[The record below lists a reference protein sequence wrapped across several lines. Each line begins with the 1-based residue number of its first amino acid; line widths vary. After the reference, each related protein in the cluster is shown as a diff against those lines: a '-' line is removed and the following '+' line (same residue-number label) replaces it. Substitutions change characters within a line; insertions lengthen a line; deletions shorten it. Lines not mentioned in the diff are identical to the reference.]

1 MVAGKK
7 IYIMGQ
13 AMNKKIDFK
22 VTDRT
27 LKLVIAYFSVIS
39 ALELLAYGV
48 GGFFSVVAAYAWL
61 FTGIFWLGYFLT
73 HVGCKIVKD
82 IKEKKFILLGGF
94 LFLVIFLFTFIG
106 NISYSDINPDATQQV
121 AAGLKSFGQA
131 DLNYTGIAFLGY
143 PNRQYLLA
151 AIPALIFGRSIWTL
165 HAGFG
170 LLFLIG
176 LTVLFLNLREWLIRR
191 NIKEEYALIPC
202 YAFLVF
208 PFIPEYYMNFEQ
220 AITPVAFTMI
230 GVGLCLRLLMDADIL
245 AVLSLSYIGC
255 LMADSYTPVLAS
267 MGLLLLF
274 LCLYRVLPKLGVP
287 VGNTKTK
294 KEVSYAC
301 FGCAGNIFVFFIAT
315 YIAGRSDR
323 LTDFREGTNVVKA
336 AFDSWKGFFADANVR
351 FLGLMGGAVIIYMLL
366 SITLRL
372 KIFDLLITLWVLGVV
387 FFSDYMTGYTAYEKA
402 WVMQRSM
409 VVIPVLTVCIFIKI
423 AEFLKH
429 HGLVISKVIQIILLV
444 FFFVAGLYNF
454 SQPHRSFKY
463 FGYVQPMKYALDY
476 IDEILDENGL
486 KATDEFNIIIYTD
499 NVLQSNIQDY
509 ATFLYPNAKTYSES
523 GFLFNSMV
531 DISKPSIYLAE
542 DNRLKLLEPDYV
554 NSEAYLKF
562 LKIAS
567 GSKKYKNYRYETE
580 VIWYS
585 KFIK

>member
-1 MVAGKK
+1 MEKNGQKSKGIHIGKNINFAVNEK
-7 IYIMGQ
+7 S
-13 AMNKKIDFK
+13 
-22 VTDRT
+22 
-27 LKLVIAYFSVIS
+27 LKFVITYSCVIS

-48 GGFFSVVAAYAWL
+48 GGFFSVLAAYTWL
-61 FTGIFWLGYFLT
+61 ITGIFWLEYFLT
-73 HVGCKIVKD
+73 HVGCRIVKD

-94 LFLVIFLFTFIG
+94 LLLIIFLFTFIG
-106 NISYSDINPDATQQV
+106 NITFSDINPDATQQV
-121 AAGLKSFGQA
+121 AAGLKSFEQS

-143 PNRQYLLA
+143 PNRQYVLA

-191 NIKEEYALIPC
+191 NLKEEYALIPC

-220 AITPVAFTMI
+220 AITPVALTMI

-245 AVLSLSYIGC
+245 AILSLSYLGC

-267 MGLLLLF
+267 MGLLLVF
-274 LCLYRVLPKLGVP
+274 LCMYRILPK
-287 VGNTKTK
+287 VGLPIGNEKNVRL
-294 KEVSYAC
+294 VSYTC
-301 FGCAGNIFVFFIAT
+301 FGCAGNILVFFIAT
-315 YIAGRSDR
+315 YLSGRSDR
-323 LTDFREGTNVVKA
+323 LTDFREGTTIVKTA
-336 AFDSWKGFFADANVR
+336 YGAWMDFFTDANAR
-351 FLGLMGGAVIIYMLL
+351 FLGIFGGAVILYMLL
-366 SITLRL
+366 SVTLRL
-372 KIFDLLITLWVLGVV
+372 KIFDLIVTLWVLGVV

-402 WVMQRSM
+402 WVMQRNM
-409 VVIPVLTVCIFIKI
+409 VVIPVLTVCIFLKI
-423 AEFLKH
+423 SEFLKR
-429 HGLVISKVIQIILLV
+429 HGMAVSKVVQMIILV
-444 FFFVAGLYNF
+444 FFFAAGLYNF

-499 NVLQSNIQDY
+499 NVLESNIRDY
-509 ATFLYPNAKTYSES
+509 AAFLYPNARTYSES
-523 GFLFNSMV
+523 GYLFNSVV

-542 DNRLKLLEPDYV
+542 DNRLKTLDPDLV
-554 NSEAYLKF
+554 NSEAYLRF

-567 GSKKYKNYRYETE
+567 SSKKYKNYRYDTE

-585 KFIK
+585 KFVK